1 MSSRNGEAASA
12 ASPAPRR
19 GRPRPNYARGD
30 AKNPVV
36 IEWVG
41 GLREMGWLRNDIV
54 AASKA
59 GEMAW
64 PGSPKGLSDG
74 VAQAI
79 YAVLADR
86 DRRADEH
93 VLRAPLR
100 RQPTEGGKRVRQLHE
115 DKRAGARDPES
126 ELWKMQVALN
136 EAISLLER
144 FDLPDL
150 KWTEEIDVRLNEL
163 LHEIERHRGWSD
175 RAWDVVWAHMD
186 DVGRQRTLRKLRDR
200 ANDPSSESWERR
212 SATNLADKLEEKYR
226 KQRGLSAG

>member
-1 MSSRNGEAASA
+1 MSSKDEGAASA
-12 ASPAPRR
+12 APSATRR
-19 GRPRPNYARGD
+19 GRPRPNYERGE

-64 PGSPKGLSDG
+64 PGGPKGLSDG

-86 DRRADEH
+86 DRRTDEH
-93 VLRAPLR
+93 VLRAPKR
-100 RQPTEGGKRVRQLHE
+100 KTTESGTRLRQLHV
-115 DKRAGARDPES
+115 DKREGVRDPTS
-126 ELWKMQVALN
+126 DLWKTQVALA
-136 EAISLLER
+136 EAATELER
-144 FDLPDL
+144 FDLPEL

-163 LHEIERHRGWSD
+163 VHELERHRAWSD

-200 ANDPSSESWERR
+200 ANDPSSEPWERR
-212 SATNLADKLEEKYR
+212 SATNLADRLEEKYR
-226 KQRGLSAG
+226 KQRALGA